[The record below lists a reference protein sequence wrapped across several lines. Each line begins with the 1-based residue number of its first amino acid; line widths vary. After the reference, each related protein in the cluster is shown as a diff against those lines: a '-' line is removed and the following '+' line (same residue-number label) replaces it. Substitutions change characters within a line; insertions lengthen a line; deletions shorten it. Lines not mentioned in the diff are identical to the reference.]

1 MRTLNFCVLCAVTI
15 LSTVSAQAQS
25 TLPSFA
31 DLIEKVQPSVVN
43 ISTTTLSEEGNNDIA
58 PESET
63 LGSGFIIST
72 DGYIVTNQHVIDHAK
87 VINVTLYNNEK
98 NEAAIIGKDEKTD
111 LAVLKIETSTAL
123 TPITFGDSD
132 TLRVGDWV
140 LAIGNPFGLGSS
152 VTAGIVSAK
161 ERDIESGPYDN
172 FIQTDAAINQGN
184 SGGPMFNQKG
194 EVIGVNSAIFSTTGN
209 AMGVGFAM
217 PSKMAQWVINQLKQK
232 GKVTRGWI
240 GISIQPA
247 AQPDKGILISRI
259 TEDSPAQ
266 KAGLQAGD
274 IISKFNTVPL
284 TSATNLSRIIAESA
298 IDEPL
303 NFEVLRNEE
312 TLNIQVRAAEM
323 PEDINEAQNKE
334 TTSLQPEET
343 TDKEQPS
350 AVKASLGLEISNLTK
365 ELADQYNLP
374 PQAHGVVITAMD
386 GESDASDKGLQIGN
400 LITHVDKKEVLDTS
414 SFYDYIKEAQN
425 EHNRPV
431 LLTIQNA
438 ETEHFVAIKLKK

>member
-1 MRTLNFCVLCAVTI
+1 MHKLNFCALGAIT
-15 LSTVSAQAQS
+15 LLTTFSAQAQS
-25 TLPSFA
+25 SLPSFA

-43 ISTTTLSEEGNNDIA
+43 ISTTTLSEDGNSDTA

-87 VINVTLYNNEK
+87 IINVTLYNNEK
-98 NEAAIIGKDEKTD
+98 NEAAVIGEDKKTD

-132 TLRVGDWV
+132 VLRVGDWV

-217 PSKMAQWVINQLKQK
+217 PSKMAQWVINQLRQK

-259 TEDSPAQ
+259 TENSPAQ

-274 IISKFNTVPL
+274 IISKFNTIPL
-284 TSATNLSRIIAESA
+284 SSATNLSRIIAESA
-298 IDEPL
+298 IDELL
-303 NFEVLRNEE
+303 NFEILRNNE

-323 PEDINEAQNKE
+323 PEDIDKPQNKE
-334 TTSLQPEET
+334 ANPQQHEET
-343 TDKEQPS
+343 GNEEAPS
-350 AVKASLGLEISNLTK
+350 SVKVSLGLEISNLTQ
-365 ELADQYNLP
+365 ELAEKYNLP
-374 PQAHGVVITAMD
+374 QQTHGVVITSMD

-400 LITHVDKKEVLDTS
+400 LITHVDKKEVLDAS